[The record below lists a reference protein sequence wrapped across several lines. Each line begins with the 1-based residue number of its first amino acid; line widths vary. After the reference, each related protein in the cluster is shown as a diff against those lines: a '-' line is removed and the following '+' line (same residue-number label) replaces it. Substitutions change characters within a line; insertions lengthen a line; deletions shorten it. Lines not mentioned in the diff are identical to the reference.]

1 MNRLEIA
8 NGKVFL
14 NDIEIDSKTEA
25 KEFGETFADLLKYGV
40 QRLRTSKDHC
50 FAVIKEIDFLGF
62 LCEGTFRFQDEHL
75 DSIFLE
81 QQWTLYP
88 REGPEFEENPYRYGD
103 ELITMIGNNHRGKLK
118 KNFGETIRKD
128 DRTEIYRAGDIEIES
143 WLSNPDLSYCV
154 TLTLEKNGGE
164 I

>member
-8 NGKVFL
+8 NGKVCL
-14 NDIEIDSKTEA
+14 NDVEIDGKMEA
-25 KEFGETFADLLKYGV
+25 KEFGDAFADLLKYGV
-40 QRLRTSKDHC
+40 QRLRTNKDHC

-62 LCEGTFRFQDEHL
+62 LCEGTFRFQNEKL
-75 DSIFLE
+75 VSIFLE

-103 ELITMIGNNHRGKLK
+103 ELITMIGNNHREHLE
-118 KNFGETIRKD
+118 KNFGRAIKKD
-128 DRTEIYRAGDIEIES
+128 ERTKIYKAGDIEIES

-154 TLTLEKNGGE
+154 TLTFEKNGGE